1 MTDPAPE
8 HTGPDLGRGSV
19 VVITDLAL
27 LRSHVAA
34 AEAHIRAGGTVRLAL
49 DPIEQAGEK

>member
-34 AEAHIRAGGTVRLAL
+34 AEAHIRAGGTVRLVL
-49 DPIEQAGEK
+49 DPIESGRG